1 MPAGYLR
8 RLTWTLA
15 DPQRPRLAPTE
26 ELTLSLSA
34 EGLRT
39 GSRNAADT
47 ADPTSH
53 LQEVAG

>member
-1 MPAGYLR
+1 MPAGYLQ
-8 RLTWTLA
+8 RLTWTLV

-39 GSRNAADT
+39 GSRNAVDT
-47 ADPTSH
+47 ADPPSH
-53 LQEVAG
+53 PQEVAG

>member
-1 MPAGYLR
+1 MPAGYLQ

-39 GSRNAADT
+39 GSRNAVDT
-47 ADPTSH
+47 ANLTSH
-53 LQEVAG
+53 PQEVAG

>member
-15 DPQRPRLAPTE
+15 DPQRPRLADTE

-39 GSRNAADT
+39 GSRNAVDT
-47 ADPTSH
+47 ADLTSH
-53 LQEVAG
+53 PQEVAG